1 MTTQPA
7 AADQRRTVPHGTV
20 PNREEGGQDGAPAS
34 SPAQAPP
41 TSAPAPA
48 TRRAPSL
55 VLVATGDGK
64 GKTTAAM
71 GTVLRALER
80 SWGVCVIQFVKSG
93 KWHSGEASVLT
104 GLGAEWH
111 TMGDGF
117 TWESEDLGHSAEM
130 AQAAWRVAS
139 EAINSGRYQ
148 LVVLDEIT
156 YPVNWGWIRRDDVV
170 ACISGRP
177 EHTSIFLTGRDAPAE
192 LVAVADTVTE
202 MRNVKHAY
210 EAGIRASKGIDF

>member
-34 SPAQAPP
+34 SAAQAPP

-71 GTVLRALER
+71 GTVLRA
-80 SWGVCVIQFVKSG
+80 S
-93 KWHSGEASVLT
+93 
-104 GLGAEWH
+104 
-111 TMGDGF
+111 
-117 TWESEDLGHSAEM
+117 SAP
-130 AQAAWRVAS
+130 
-139 EAINSGRYQ
+139 GRY
-148 LVVLDEIT
+148 V
-156 YPVNWGWIRRDDVV
+156 
-170 ACISGRP
+170 S
-177 EHTSIFLTGRDAPAE
+177 S
-192 LVAVADTVTE
+192 
-202 MRNVKHAY
+202 
-210 EAGIRASKGIDF
+210 SS